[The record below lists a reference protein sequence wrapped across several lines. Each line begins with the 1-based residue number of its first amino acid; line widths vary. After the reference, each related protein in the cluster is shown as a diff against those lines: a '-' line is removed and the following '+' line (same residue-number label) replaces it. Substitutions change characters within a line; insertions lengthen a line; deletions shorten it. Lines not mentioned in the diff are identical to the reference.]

1 MVNWW
6 FGAWWFGFLGIVMKR
21 APLKSQATIQNH
33 QFAMWPTLIVTN
45 ITAENWWEGKMIHLR
60 DTILSDA
67 NLLLSGSVAYPTLA
81 KGNISSKHASCGK
94 EIWESFWF
102 ESFKL
107 GGGFEHLLFSPRK
120 FLEDEPH
127 FDSWVGSTTNKRL
140 LLYSPL
146 PSLGCLP
153 PNFCGRDGQVGS
165 SSQASVVYLEEALGL
180 VNLWL
185 AGEPWSVVGSGW
197 VVWLGRVGLT
207 WCPRRRRRSGIL
219 FEPKVFKRQLL
230 GECHARILWCQTCL
244 RDLLIRY
251 NTCACDRTIVL

>member
-1 MVNWW
+1 MVYWW

-21 APLKSQATIQNH
+21 ASLESQATIQNH

-60 DTILSDA
+60 DTILADA

-127 FDSWVGSTTNKRL
+127 FDSWVGEKPPTNGCCCTV
-140 LLYSPL
+140 PFL
-146 PSLGCLP
+146 PSVVER
-153 PNFCGRDGQVGS
+153 NFCGRDGKVGS

-185 AGEPWSVVGSGW
+185 AGEPGQWVVGY
-197 VVWLGRVGLT
+197 
-207 WCPRRRRRSGIL
+207 
-219 FEPKVFKRQLL
+219 
-230 GECHARILWCQTCL
+230 CQTWGL
-244 RDLLIRY
+244 MTWWKLSSQLPHGEIGDLDPFWNQKGQYWLQYSRDSF
-251 NTCACDRTIVL
+251 